1 MNPFNSQMNPP
12 PQRPASA
19 VSGQNDPKKRL
30 LMQLMQAAMG
40 TSAGKGIHDAVHGI
54 KTALGAYKNF
64 AKEWDTVHGMGEA
77 AADPVG
83 AVMGNGVGGAG
94 MQRMQ
99 PKPQMPAMQPMQSS
113 QPLNAQ
119 PPAPQPL
126 PATLPPIQGPMP
138 AFMGGGNPASFG

>member
-1 MNPFNSQMNPP
+1 MNPFNSQMNP
-12 PQRPASA
+12 QSRPTSA

-64 AKEWDTVHGMGEA
+64 AKEWDTVHGMGEV
-77 AADPVG
+77 AADPAG
-83 AVMGNGVGGAG
+83 AAMGNGVGGNG
-94 MQRMQ
+94 MQRIQ
-99 PKPQMPAMQPMQSS
+99 QMPLKQQASDIQPMQNL
-113 QPLNAQ
+113 QPQ
-119 PPAPQPL
+119 HPAPQPL

-138 AFMGGGNPASFG
+138 AFMGGGNPASYG